1 MRRALHLSLL
11 LSIACGQEPAPKLPP
26 PTAASPA
33 PASSLASVVTPADTT
48 PRSGVTPAPLS
59 FDDEARALLLQLA
72 AVDTSHGGE
81 TKALRPIAERLRAS
95 GVQVDIVEPP
105 SSPGRGNL
113 IARIKGNGS
122 KRPLLLIAHV
132 DVVPVEGQPWTVP
145 PFPPTEKDGFIW
157 GRGVADDK
165 SMAAAFTA
173 IALELA
179 REGRGSEDAKRDQTA
194 LSRDVI
200 LALTAGEETGGF
212 EGAKFL
218 VEKKKELIDAEFA
231 LNEGGGMVTTQD
243 FSDVQLVGIGVAE
256 KSYQS
261 YRIIARGGGGHSSI
275 PKPGDDPALSL
286 ARALVRVGEL
296 KFSARVL
303 PQVKNWFSAA
313 ASWEKA
319 PLDGSLKSA
328 AATSPRLLPADEK
341 VIAPDRT
348 YGSLIRTTCVTT
360 MLQGSPQDNV
370 LPTSAEAVV
379 NCRILPDET
388 REQTQ
393 AAIVKAIN
401 DPKIE
406 VKWES
411 DHGVGPMSPAD
422 GEIVSIIEKVATRSF
437 PKAKVVTSMST
448 GATDSRH
455 LRAAGIVSYGLGCA
469 PTSIEEARSG
479 RGAHGPD
486 ERRPTRWLGP
496 GARYLRDVVL
506 AIAK

>member
-1 MRRALHLSLL
+1 MKRVVFLPLVL
-11 LSIACGQEPAPKLPP
+11 IAACAPEPAPKLPP
-26 PTAASPA
+26 PTSSNPAAVPL
-33 PASSLASVVTPADTT
+33 SSAQHSSSPADTT
-48 PRSGVTPAPLS
+48 TTTITPPAVMAAPMP

-81 TKALRPIAERLRAS
+81 TKALRPIADRLQAS
-95 GVQVDIVEPP
+95 GVHADIIEH
-105 SSPGRGNL
+105 SPGRGNL

-122 KRPLLLIAHV
+122 KKPLLLIAHV
-132 DVVPVEGQPWTVP
+132 DVVPVEGQPWSVP

-157 GRGVADDK
+157 GRGIADDK
-165 SMAAAFTA
+165 SMAAVFTA
-173 IALELA
+173 VTLEIARSKTVLA
-179 REGRGSEDAKRDQTA
+179 RDI
-194 LSRDVI
+194 I

-231 LNEGGGMVTTQD
+231 LNEGGATITTQD

-261 YRIIARGGGGHSSI
+261 YRIIARGGGGHSSM
-275 PKPGDDPALSL
+275 PKPGEDPSLSL
-286 ARALVRVGEL
+286 ARALVKVGEL
-296 KFSARVL
+296 KFGTRVL
-303 PQVKNWFSAA
+303 PQVKNWFAAA

-319 PLDGSLKSA
+319 PLDAALKSA
-328 AATSPRLLPADEK
+328 AASSPKLLPADEK
-341 VIAPDRT
+341 IIAGDRT
-348 YGSLIRTTCVTT
+348 YGALLRTTCVTT

-422 GEIVSIIEKVATRSF
+422 GEIVSIIEKVAAQSF
-437 PKAKVVTSMST
+437 PKAKVATSMST

-455 LRAAGIVSYGLGCA
+455 LRAGGIVSYGLGCA

-479 RGAHGPD
+479 RSAHGPD
-486 ERRPTRWLGP
+486 ERRPTKWLGP
-496 GARYLRDVVL
+496 GARYLRDVVM
-506 AIAK
+506 AVAK